1 MDNQDNQKKKRKKA
15 AAGGDAGDEERKMR
29 ARSLAYEKRRGQTQ
43 ITDDT
48 DSFYDPSRTARAYA
62 VRVDSIQS
70 SVTSVYL
77 CRRLSEKPATF
88 LPERYYLSP
97 SLQPPFSAGGE
108 G

>member
-1 MDNQDNQKKKRKKA
+1 MDNKDSQKKKRKKA
-15 AAGGDAGDEERKMR
+15 AGGGDAGGEERKMR

-77 CRRLSEKPATF
+77 CRRV
-88 LPERYYLSP
+88 YG
-97 SLQPPFSAGGE
+97 LQFTVYGLRFTVYGLQFRVYRR
-108 G
+108 

>member
-1 MDNQDNQKKKRKKA
+1 MDNQDNQKK
-15 AAGGDAGDEERKMR
+15 
-29 ARSLAYEKRRGQTQ
+29 KRRGQTQ

-48 DSFYDPSRTARAYA
+48 DGFYDPSRTARAYA

-97 SLQPPFSAGGE
+97 RNQPPFSAGGE